1 MRTVIFFFFLS
12 HRCRVGSM
20 LLISSWP
27 GLNSGGVGFYLTC
40 ALDAWGR
47 IIPRD
52 PWGKVAT
59 WMGIDEWRRYNEQT
73 WKHVQQTFTWKFS
86 PILSGF
92 ELFGMTET
100 PSSTRNLS
108 RTWAGDLLYRFDTSS
123 TVGWEMRFGISF
135 LQKNIHSLL
144 QNRKHPNYIDLS
156 DRSRTSFKNQL
167 GSEYFRAFNTKFDPG
182 QLRKTFSDRGKA
194 RTRCEFIIT
203 RRQTALV
210 WNAF

>member
-1 MRTVIFFFFLS
+1 
-12 HRCRVGSM
+12 M
-20 LLISSWP
+20 LVISSWP

-40 ALDAWGR
+40 ALDARGR

-59 WMGIDEWRRYNEQT
+59 SMGIDEWRRYNEQT
-73 WKHVQQTFTWKFS
+73 WKRVQQTFTWTFS

-135 LQKNIHSLL
+135 LQKNIVCYKIESIQITSIYQTGAERLLKISWVRNISELSIQSSIRGNWGKLSATGEKLERGANSL
-144 QNRKHPNYIDLS
+144 
-156 DRSRTSFKNQL
+156 
-167 GSEYFRAFNTKFDPG
+167 
-182 QLRKTFSDRGKA
+182 
-194 RTRCEFIIT
+194 
-203 RRQTALV
+203 
-210 WNAF
+210 